1 MMNKNILKT
10 KNGFTLV
17 EALITIFI
25 FGLGAIMVS
34 LIIMNYYKIYNHT
47 FRQTTATIEA
57 SKAIK
62 TMLREIR
69 EAATAQNGAYVIATT
84 TDYEFSFYSD
94 VDRDNDVE
102 LVRYYIDGTRFLRST
117 IEPTSSPPVY
127 LSANEKTSVISIYVR
142 NGPSVFKY
150 YDHDGSELLTTPIR
164 RKDTE
169 MMQLRIVINVNP
181 SDITLDY
188 ELITN
193 VQLRNLKSNL

>member
-1 MMNKNILKT
+1 MKSLKS
-10 KNGFTLV
+10 KGFTLV
-17 EALITIFI
+17 EALITTFI

-34 LIIMNYYKIYNHT
+34 LIIMNYYRIYNHT

-69 EAATAQNGAYVIATT
+69 EATTAQNGAYVIATT

-94 VDRDNDVE
+94 VDKDSDVE
-102 LVRYYIDGTRFLRST
+102 LVRYYISGTNFIRST

-127 LSANEKTSVISIYVR
+127 LASNAKTSVVSIYVR
-142 NGPSVFKY
+142 NGPSIFKY
-150 YDHDGSELLTTPIR
+150 FDKEGNELLTNPIR

-169 MMQLRIVINVNP
+169 MMQLTIVINVNP

-188 ELITN
+188 ELISN